1 MTLDPCSASRTSN
14 FVDPT
19 SSRMTYLD
27 PRTMTPSEIYKV
39 MTGIVVPRPIAWV
52 TTRSRQGHTNLAPF
66 SSFTF
71 VSHSPPMLAIG
82 IDVKPDGTGMKDTAR
97 NIIDTGEFV
106 VHIADHSLLL
116 PLHASAQEYPAD
128 SSEIDALDL
137 ETMPSSQ
144 IETPRLMDA
153 PIAVEC
159 RLHRCIELG
168 QGPARLM
175 IGDVLCF
182 HVRDSLLDAG
192 KIDTVLLDPIS
203 RLAGSNYAAV
213 GRITR
218 R

>member
-1 MTLDPCSASRTSN
+1 MIC
-14 FVDPT
+14 
-19 SSRMTYLD
+19 LD

-39 MTGIVVPRPIAWV
+39 MTGVVVPRPIAWV

-82 IDVKPDGTGMKDTAR
+82 IDAKPNGAGLKDTAR
-97 NIIDTGEFV
+97 NIIDTREFV
-106 VHIADHSLLL
+106 VHIADHSLLT

-128 SSEIDALDL
+128 TSEIDALGL
-137 ETMPSSQ
+137 ATLSSSK

-168 QGPARLM
+168 QGPTRLM
-175 IGDVLCF
+175 IGEVLCF
-182 HVRDSLLDAG
+182 HVRDALLDAG
-192 KIDTVLLDPIS
+192 KIDTALLDPIS
-203 RLAGSNYAAV
+203 RLAGSNYAAIS
-213 GRITR
+213 RITR

>member
-1 MTLDPCSASRTSN
+1 MIRDARSASRTSKS
-14 FVDPT
+14 VDPT
-19 SSRMTYLD
+19 GSGVICLD

-52 TTRSRQGHTNLAPF
+52 TTRSRQGCTNLAPF

-82 IDVKPDGTGMKDTAR
+82 IDAKPNGAGLKDTAR
-97 NIIDTGEFV
+97 NIVDTSEFV
-106 VHIADHSLLL
+106 VHIADHSLLS
-116 PLHASAQEYPAD
+116 PLHASAREYPVGT
-128 SSEIDALDL
+128 SEIDALGL
-137 ETMPSSQ
+137 ATVPSSH
-144 IETPRLMDA
+144 IEAPRLRDA

-168 QGPARLM
+168 EGPTRLM

-192 KIDTVLLDPIS
+192 KIDTALLDPIS

-213 GRITR
+213 GRITPR
-218 R
+218 